1 MYDYSGYGYGYDY
14 GYTQTATTG
23 LAVAGGILLVFW
35 LICMAVSIF
44 SIVCLW
50 KVFNKAGKPGWASLI
65 PIYNIIVMIEIAGLP
80 MWYIALFFIPF
91 ANIYAIFKIY
101 IEIAHKFGKSTGF
114 GVGMA
119 FFAPIFF
126 AILAFDKKAV
136 YSSGVQ
142 TVNQATAPV
151 QPTYTQPV
159 YSQPVQPAVAPVTPV
174 VPVQET
180 PVVEQPFNPTVE
192 PVVPETPAQPQ
203 TPAFCT
209 NCGSPLMPGA
219 KFCTHCGKQL

>member
-1 MYDYSGYGYGYDY
+1 MYDYSGYGYDY

-23 LAVAGGILLVFW
+23 LALAGGILLVFW
-35 LICMAVSIF
+35 LIGMAISIF

-65 PIYNIIVMIEIAGLP
+65 PVYNMIVMIEISGLP

-91 ANIYAIFKIY
+91 ANIYAMFKIY

-114 GVGMA
+114 GVGMV

-136 YSSGVQ
+136 YLSGVQ
-142 TVNQATAPV
+142 TVNQATPV
-151 QPTYTQPV
+151 QPTYT
-159 YSQPVQPAVAPVTPV
+159 QPVQPAVAPVTPV

-180 PVVEQPFNPTVE
+180 PVAEQPVT
-192 PVVPETPAQPQ
+192 PVVPVPEVPAQ

>member
-136 YSSGVQ
+136 YLSGGEG
-142 TVNQATAPV
+142 TAPV
-151 QPTYTQPV
+151 QPNPQPV
-159 YSQPVQPAVAPVTPV
+159 YSQPVQP
-174 VPVQET
+174 
-180 PVVEQPFNPTVE
+180 
-192 PVVPETPAQPQ
+192 Q
-203 TPAFCT
+203 TTAFCT

-219 KFCTHCGKQL
+219 KFCTHC

>member
-1 MYDYSGYGYGYDY
+1 MYDYSGYGYDY

-23 LAVAGGILLVFW
+23 LALAGGILLVFW
-35 LICMAVSIF
+35 LIGMAISIF

-65 PIYNIIVMIEIAGLP
+65 PIYNMIVMIEISGLP

-91 ANIYAIFKIY
+91 ANIYAMFKIY

-114 GVGMA
+114 GVGMV

-136 YSSGVQ
+136 YLSGVQ
-142 TVNQATAPV
+142 TVNQATPV
-151 QPTYTQPV
+151 QPTYTQPNTQPM

-180 PVVEQPFNPTVE
+180 PVAEQPFNPTVDQVA
-192 PVVPETPAQPQ
+192 PTQPQ